1 MLKTKD
7 GWEIPCICVTNRR
20 LCRDDFLGRVERIAG
35 SGSADAILLREKD
48 LPEEEYRVLAEKV
61 LKICERNSVICLL
74 HTYFRV
80 AMEFGC
86 RNVHLPLGI
95 LQEISENERNCFE
108 RLGSS
113 VHSVREAEEA
123 VRLGASYVTAG
134 HVFATACKEGLP
146 GRGTGFVEQVC
157 RSVSVPVFGI
167 GGIREENANRVVR
180 AGARGVCI
188 MSGFMVESPE
198 GL

>member
-1 MLKTKD
+1 MLKTKE

-48 LPEEEYRVLAEKV
+48 LSEDEYRVLAEQV
-61 LKICERNSVICLL
+61 MEICGRHSVICLL

-80 AMEFGC
+80 AMELEC

-95 LQEISENERNCFE
+95 LQGISENERKFFV
-108 RLGSS
+108 RLGAS

-134 HVFATACKEGLP
+134 HVFCTACKEGLP
-146 GRGTGFVEQVC
+146 GRGTQFLQEVC
-157 RSVSVPVFGI
+157 QSVPVPVFGI
-167 GGIREENANRVVR
+167 GGIYAKNASGIVR
-180 AGARGVCI
+180 AGAHGVCI
-188 MSGFMVESPE
+188 MSGFMLESAE